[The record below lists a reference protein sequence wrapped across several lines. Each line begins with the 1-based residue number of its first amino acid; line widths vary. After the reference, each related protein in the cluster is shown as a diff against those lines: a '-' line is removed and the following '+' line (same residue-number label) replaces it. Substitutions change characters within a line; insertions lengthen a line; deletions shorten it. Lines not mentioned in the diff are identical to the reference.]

1 MIKELVVISG
11 KGGTGKTS
19 IVGALA
25 ALVPEKILV
34 DADVDAADLHLLLD
48 PEIIERHDFISGH
61 EAVINPDKCTECDYC
76 RTLCKFDAIDENYTV
91 NSLHCEGCGV
101 CYYFCPEDAIDFPDK
116 HCGQWYLSNTR
127 FGNLVHAQ
135 LGIAEENS
143 GKLVSLVR
151 QKGREL
157 AEEKDIDLIITDGP
171 PGVGCPVIA
180 AVGNATAILV
190 VTEPTVSGKHDLKR
204 VVELARY
211 FQVPAMACVN
221 KFDLNRKK
229 AIEIEVFCE
238 RNNIPFIDHIP
249 FDPEFIH
256 AVANG
261 QSIMERGGEDITQLL
276 TIMWSKISNY
286 IDEFEEKGKEAA

>member
-1 MIKELVVISG
+1 M
-11 KGGTGKTS
+11 
-19 IVGALA
+19 
-25 ALVPEKILV
+25 
-34 DADVDAADLHLLLD
+34 DAADLHLLLD

-76 RTLCKFDAIDENYTV
+76 RTLCKFEAIDEKHTV

-101 CYYFCPEDAIDFPDK
+101 CYYFCPEEAIDFPDK
-116 HCGQWYLSNTR
+116 HCGEWYLSNTR

-157 AEEKDIDLIITDGP
+157 AEKKGIDLIITDGP

-180 AVGNATAILV
+180 AVGNAAAILV

-204 VVELARY
+204 VVELSRY

-221 KFDLNRKK
+221 KFDLNRKM
-229 AIEIEVFCE
+229 AIEIESFCE
-238 RNNIPFIDHIP
+238 RNYIPFIDHIP

-261 QSIMERGGEDITQLL
+261 QSIMERGGDDITQLL
-276 TIMWSKISNY
+276 SIMWTKISDH
-286 IDEFEEKGKEAA
+286 IEEIEEEGKEAA